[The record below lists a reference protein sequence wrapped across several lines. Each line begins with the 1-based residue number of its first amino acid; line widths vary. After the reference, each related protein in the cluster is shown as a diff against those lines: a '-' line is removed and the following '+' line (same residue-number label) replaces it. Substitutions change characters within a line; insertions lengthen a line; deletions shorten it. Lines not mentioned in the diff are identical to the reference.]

1 MELKRLMILNMQD
14 FINKKDQE
22 FGTIMSKKVE
32 LWKLAFPQGKL
43 KHRLLKWSV
52 KRDLMFN
59 YFKKMSLNNSVGFW
73 MEVLK
78 HLLICVDIQR
88 FNKIVTSVKMVIQL
102 RLQKTVVTLQFYLD
116 FMMTG
121 FLMILRTEM
130 TMDGI

>member
-1 MELKRLMILNMQD
+1 
-14 FINKKDQE
+14 
-22 FGTIMSKKVE
+22 
-32 LWKLAFPQGKL
+32 
-43 KHRLLKWSV
+43 
-52 KRDLMFN
+52 
-59 YFKKMSLNNSVGFW
+59 